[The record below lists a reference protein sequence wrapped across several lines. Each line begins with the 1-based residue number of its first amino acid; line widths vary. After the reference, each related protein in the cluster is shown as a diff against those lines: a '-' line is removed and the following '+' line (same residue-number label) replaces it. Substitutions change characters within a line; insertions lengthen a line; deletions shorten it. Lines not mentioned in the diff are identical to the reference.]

1 MDEIQELEKEIETT
15 KGYIE
20 DRARIVNKLEEL
32 LAERIKEL
40 DNQKLMLTGYQRRL
54 AQQME
59 RLDFEKR
66 LIGRI

>member
-1 MDEIQELEKEIETT
+1 MSEIEELERDIENT

-20 DRARIVNKLEEL
+20 DRVRIVNKLEEL
-32 LAERIKEL
+32 LTERIKEL
-40 DNQKLMLTGYQRRL
+40 DTQKLMLTGYQRRL

-66 LIGRI
+66 LYGRI